1 MEEIWTK
8 VLQCPSRAIAVA
20 LILAVAWQGCLQR
33 LDAAVPQ
40 AAEEVQGE
48 AQQKQPEVAPTSA
61 QSQPRPAQV
70 DPKLLNKR
78 VAVHCRDGRV
88 YNGRLLEIS
97 ENSLSIDTVT
107 GIVKI
112 PTGEVTRVERA
123 RGRKAILAVLVV
135 AVGIGIATLIANAA
149 ID

>member
-8 VLQCPSRAIAVA
+8 VLQCPSRAIAIA

-48 AQQKQPEVAPTSA
+48 AQQKQPEVAPTSG
-61 QSQPRPAQV
+61 QGRPGPVQV
-70 DPKLLNKR
+70 DRELLNKK
-78 VAVHCRDGRV
+78 VIVHCRDGRV
-88 YNGRLLEIS
+88 YKGRLLEIS

-112 PTGEVTRVERA
+112 PTAEVTGAERG
-123 RGRKAILAVLVV
+123 RGRKAILVVLAV
-135 AVGIGIATLIANAA
+135 AVGVGIATLIANAA